1 MREVS
6 RERIRMKKT
15 ALLTPLQ
22 VKEAVIEW
30 ARYNRL
36 IGEQEKIDHK
46 DVELKSD
53 GSAAIRQVA
62 P

>member
-1 MREVS
+1 VKVE
-6 RERIRMKKT
+6 MKKT

-53 GSAAIRQVA
+53 GSAAIRQVS